1 MSFPNQLSLLRII
14 LAPVFLYLFLS
25 ENHFYKKL
33 SLIVFFIAVTT
44 DWYDGWHARRYG
56 QISKAGIFLDPLA
69 DKILTSIAFIGFYK
83 LGIMPLW
90 MVILIVI
97 RDIVITLLRSIQ
109 EAKGKTL
116 RTSFI
121 AKTKTFIQ
129 MTYIFLIVILV
140 CLLSF
145 EISENIK
152 NQISEFLYSDL
163 NFYLM
168 LFVTLITIY
177 TGISYFF
184 EKEKTAV
191 NPAESK

>member
-145 EISENIK
+145 KIPESIK

>member
-1 MSFPNQLSLLRII
+1 M
-14 LAPVFLYLFLS
+14 
-25 ENHFYKKL
+25 
-33 SLIVFFIAVTT
+33 
-44 DWYDGWHARRYG
+44 
-56 QISKAGIFLDPLA
+56 
-69 DKILTSIAFIGFYK
+69 
-83 LGIMPLW
+83 
-90 MVILIVI
+90 
-97 RDIVITLLRSIQ
+97 ITLLRSIQ

-145 EISENIK
+145 KIPESIK

>member
-25 ENHFYKKL
+25 ENHLYKKL

-56 QISKAGIFLDPLA
+56 QVSKAGIFLDPLA

-145 EISENIK
+145 EIPENIK

-184 EKEKTAV
+184 EKEKPAV

>member
-56 QISKAGIFLDPLA
+56 QISKTGIFLDPLA

-145 EISENIK
+145 KIPESIK

>member
-145 EISENIK
+145 EIPENVK

-163 NFYLM
+163 NIYLM

-184 EKEKTAV
+184 EKEKAAV